1 MFIMKMQ
8 KSLRSLLLCVILLC
22 SLLPL
27 SVFAA
32 GSGNLED
39 IATITKVEWYGGTGC
54 GKKLQVRK

>member
-1 MFIMKMQ
+1 MKMQ

-32 GSGNLED
+32 GSEKLED
-39 IATITKVEWYGGTGC
+39 IATITKVEWYEGTGC
-54 GKKLQVRK
+54 GKNCR

>member
-1 MFIMKMQ
+1 MEKSGYMKMQ

-39 IATITKVEWYGGTGC
+39 IAKITKVEWYEGTGC
-54 GKKLQVRK
+54 GKNCR